1 MKPSDFRPSSS
12 PRFMVCPGSVVLSA
26 GKPDSSSEYA
36 EAGSAQ
42 HKQAEMLMRRELFG
56 EEFSEVVDNDS
67 VLGYV
72 EWATALVQ
80 PGDTV
85 LIEQRVSTADVLG
98 VPGASGTLDFA
109 ILRADEK
116 SILIADRKFPWGKP
130 VYAAG
135 EGEEGEEEREGMLGH
150 PPLMIYALGAL
161 DSFDGLF
168 LDKDTVEVVEFAI
181 YQENAGRS
189 GAVDTWQ
196 CTVKYLESF
205 RTLAKAAVRRAT
217 VAATHFKFVGQE
229 PGDEARWAKE
239 YLRPGNTQC
248 KYCKAKADL
257 SCPAVSQVVLKA
269 VAGKDIAVSKPID
282 LADWELSLAG
292 LDDAKMEELYELLP
306 LVSDWV
312 KAVKFQMYTRMQ
324 DMGAEMKHHKLV
336 EGRAGNRKWS
346 DDKEVERV
354 LSTEYPMW
362 SEDVYEKSVMSP
374 TALEKKVKKGKF
386 SPDVWNVLQD
396 LVERKPGKPTIA
408 KKADEREVVSLPAV
422 EEIPCDL
429 LPPVL

>member
-36 EAGSAQ
+36 KAGSAQ
-42 HKQAEMLMRRELFG
+42 HKQAEMLMRKKLFG
-56 EEFSEVVDNDS
+56 EDFSEVVTNES

-72 EWATALVQ
+72 EWATSLVQ

-98 VPGASGTLDFA
+98 VPNASGTLDFA

-135 EGEEGEEEREGMLGH
+135 DGEEGEEEGEEGGEGMLGH
-150 PPLMIYALGAL
+150 PPLMIYALGAI

-168 LDKDTVEVVEFAI
+168 IDKAAVEEVEFAI

-189 GAVDTWQ
+189 GAVDTWK

-205 RTLAKAAVRRAT
+205 RSMAKAAVRRAT
-217 VAATHFKFVGQE
+217 VAETHYGFIGGE
-229 PGDEARWAKE
+229 PGDDARWAKE

-257 SCPAVSQVVLKA
+257 SCPAVSVKVLNA
-269 VAGKDIAVSKPID
+269 IAVSRPLD
-282 LADWELSLAG
+282 MDDWELKLAG
-292 LDDAKMEELYELLP
+292 LEDGKMEELYELLP
-306 LVSDWV
+306 LVADWM
-312 KAVKFQMYTRMQ
+312 KAVKFQMYMRMQ
-324 DMGAEMKHHKLV
+324 DMGAEMKRHKLV
-336 EGRAGNRKWS
+336 EGRMGNRKWM
-346 DDKEVERV
+346 DKENMEIGIEEAYERV
-354 LSTEYPMW
+354 LLDP
-362 SEDVYEKSVMSP
+362 P
-374 TALEKKVKKGKF
+374 AIEKKVKKGVFPK
-386 SPDVWNVLQD
+386 DVWDNLQPFI
-396 LVERKPGKPTIA
+396 ERKPGKPTIA

>member
-36 EAGSAQ
+36 AAGSAQ
-42 HKQAEMLMRRELFG
+42 HKQAEMLIRNKLFK
-56 EEFSEVVDNDS
+56 EECTEVVENES

-72 EWATALVQ
+72 EWATSLVQ

-85 LIEQRVSTADVLG
+85 LIEQRVSTAEVLG

-135 EGEEGEEEREGMLGH
+135 EGGEDEEVAEGMLGH

-168 LDKDTVEVVEFAI
+168 LDKSTVEVIEFAI

-189 GAVDTWQ
+189 GAVDTWK
-196 CTVKYLESF
+196 CTVQYLESF
-205 RTLAKAAVRRAT
+205 RSLAKAAVKRAT
-217 VAATHFKFVGQE
+217 VAATHHKFLGQE
-229 PGDEARWAKE
+229 GGDKEQWAKE

-257 SCPAVSQVVLKA
+257 SCPAVSKTVLKA
-269 VAGKDIAVSKPID
+269 VAGKEIAISKTID

-292 LDDAKMEELYELLP
+292 LSDAKTEELYELLP
-306 LVSDWV
+306 LVSDWM
-312 KAVKFQMYTRMQ
+312 KAVKFQMHSRMR
-324 DMGAEMKHHKLV
+324 DLGVEMTHHKLV
-336 EGRAGNRKWS
+336 DGRMGNRKWS
-346 DDKEVERV
+346 DSLVSIDHEEAYERV
-354 LSTEYPMW
+354 LLG
-362 SEDVYEKSVMSP
+362 P
-374 TALEKKVKKGKF
+374 TALEKKVKKKLF
-386 SPDVWNVLQD
+386 PQDAWEALQPHI
-396 LVERKPGKPTIA
+396 VREPGKPTIA